1 MDLEA
6 GMAASR
12 PPNVPD
18 YADPALDA
26 LKRTLV
32 TGCHILDHEDI
43 TDGYG
48 HLSVRVPG
56 ADALLTIARV
66 SPRLA
71 ALDRLIMIDFDGN
84 YLGGAQTPPFEWPIH
99 ARIMRARPDVQSV
112 CHTHSV
118 WTTLFSVLPQKLRP
132 LTHYGTWLPPEGL
145 PLYDAAGLVRTI
157 EQGDA
162 LAAALGQAPAVLL
175 RSHGDTI
182 IGGSIEEAVQK
193 TIRLSLV
200 AHHAHLTLLHEP
212 RPRFLTAEEMDAFEA
227 GGRDWARG
235 WNYYVSRLPEG
246 DSARGG

>member
-1 MDLEA
+1 MGQEA

-12 PPNVPD
+12 PANVPD
-18 YADPALDA
+18 FDA
-26 LKRTLV
+26 PELETLKRTLV
-32 TGCHILDHEDI
+32 TGCHILDHEDV

-71 ALDRLIMIDFDGN
+71 SLDRLIMLDFDGN

-112 CHTHSV
+112 CHTHSL
-118 WTTLFSVLPQKLRP
+118 WTTLFSVLPQPLRP
-132 LTHYGTWLPPEGL
+132 LTHYGTWLPAAGL
-145 PLYDAAGLVRTI
+145 PRYEAVGLVRTI

-162 LAAALGQAPAVLL
+162 LAAALGQDPAVLL
-175 RSHGDTI
+175 RSHGDTV

-193 TIRLSLV
+193 TIRLTLV

-212 RPRFLTAEEMDAFEA
+212 QPRFLSADEMEAFEA

-235 WNYYVSRLPEG
+235 WNYYVSRLPRDG
-246 DSARGG
+246 